1 MLLLIFR
8 RRSRRGSRATVLD
21 ETESERGLSLRLEE
35 QDTTT
40 VEESEEKCCYC
51 RSATA
56 AENYCAVATEKTIA
70 SVLIKSYTEFAYT
83 EKRKKRKVDQPT
95 LPACLDED
103 EVVVHNVPKLLTACR
118 ERGGGEGKEPE

>member
-21 ETESERGLSLRLEE
+21 ETETERGLSLRLEE

-56 AENYCAVATEKTIA
+56 AAESYCAVAAEKKTIA

-83 EKRKKRKVDQPT
+83 EKEKEKGKSRSADT
-95 LPACLDED
+95 ACL
-103 EVVVHNVPKLLTACR
+103 T
-118 ERGGGEGKEPE
+118 